1 MTRISILFL
10 ALIVSLI
17 CAEGADWLEGG
28 YVGSPDYSEIRQ
40 YFTDPIFYTKVPVSQ
55 PLSFYR
61 PYTGGFSYPL
71 TAVQSDFRNRSL
83 AAMIWEPFEV
93 NWTKTMF
100 TAKSSSSLRV
110 FKDGTWQSL

>member
-1 MTRISILFL
+1 MMRISILFL

-17 CAEGADWLEGG
+17 YADASDWLEGG

-83 AAMIWEPFEV
+83 ASMIWEPFEV

-110 FKDGTWQSL
+110 FKDGTWKSL